1 MATRVN
7 QIERWKRLNA
17 ELAFEL
23 TKYIRDNDDFARQI
37 PKGTQL
43 ILQLRDHAGF
53 NRWARK
59 VANTNRDPDQPAVYV
74 YVERLHTSRIA
85 EATIKAA

>member
-1 MATRVN
+1 MATRLN

-43 ILQLRDHAGF
+43 ILQLRDVPGF

-59 VANTNRDPDQPAVYV
+59 VAITNRDANQPAVYV

>member
-23 TKYIRDNDDFARQI
+23 TKY
-37 PKGTQL
+37 T
-43 ILQLRDHAGF
+43 HC
-53 NRWARK
+53 RW
-59 VANTNRDPDQPAVYV
+59 V
-74 YVERLHTSRIA
+74 SRG
-85 EATIKAA
+85 

>member
-7 QIERWKRLNA
+7 QIERWKQLNV

-43 ILQLRDHAGF
+43 ILQLRDDPGF
-53 NRWARK
+53 NRWARR
-59 VANTNRDPDQPAVYV
+59 VAKTNRDPAQSAFYV
-74 YVERLHTSRIA
+74 YVEKLHTSRIA
-85 EATIKAA
+85 EATIRAA